1 MYHVCLLYKY
11 NTNISCIYSIS
22 DRSEKK
28 VEIEL
33 ERKKIIDISRPPYSY
48 LLLPHIHIISR
59 YFFKSNFVKFKHV
72 YKKLVT
78 TKILN
83 QSH

>member
-1 MYHVCLLYKY
+1 MCACFTNIIQTYHVYTPYLTAVK
-11 NTNISCIYSIS
+11 
-22 DRSEKK
+22 KK

-59 YFFKSNFVKFKHV
+59 YFFS
-72 YKKLVT
+72 
-78 TKILN
+78 
-83 QSH
+83 